1 MRKYARNLKAAY
13 KHIANEIEA
22 RREIKQPISKNPLHG
37 VITPEVMANIRSRN
51 DARLKKTL
59 KEMGNKWICHE
70 TNRVP
75 RKDGK
80 VYSFGN

>member
-1 MRKYARNLKAAY
+1 
-13 KHIANEIEA
+13 
-22 RREIKQPISKNPLHG
+22 